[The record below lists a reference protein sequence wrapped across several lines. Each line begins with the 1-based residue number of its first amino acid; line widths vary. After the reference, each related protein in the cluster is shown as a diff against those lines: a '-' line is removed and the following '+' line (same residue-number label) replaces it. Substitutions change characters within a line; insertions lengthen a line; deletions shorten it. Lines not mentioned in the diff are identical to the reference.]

1 MSGSR
6 PHLAVEHPRLY
17 KAAAASALE
26 AEAAALEAG
35 LTAGF
40 VELLKVRV
48 SQLNGCAFCL
58 RIHSADALDKGE
70 SPERLAVLS
79 AWRETAYFDPAE
91 QAALGLAE
99 TATRIDRR
107 RSAEEAASMASA
119 LSRQQAS
126 AVAWLAIAMNT
137 FNRIALL
144 SGYRVAPA
152 PSQQAH
158 A

>member
-17 KAAAASALE
+17 KAAAANALE

-35 LTAGF
+35 LSAGF

-48 SQLNGCAFCL
+48 SQVNGCAFCL
-58 RIHSADALDKGE
+58 RIHSAEALDKGE

-79 AWRETAYFDPAE
+79 AWRETAYFDPTE
-91 QAALGLAE
+91 QAALELSE
-99 TATRIDRR
+99 SATRIDLR
-107 RSAEEAASMASA
+107 RSAGEEASAASA
-119 LSRQQAS
+119 LTRQQAS

-152 PSQQAH
+152 PDRQAL